1 MSLLVPTG
9 PYHLSPYCVLV
20 PGPDVR
26 SVTVIH
32 SEYGSRFVLDARF
45 LAALLAGQGVAQAK
59 PSEMSA
65 KLWTSALAEL
75 LREKVLLDRRSY
87 RRIVSRAPFRNRLE
101 PLESAVLRGVNEGG
115 MKAVTDGPPPPAM
128 KPTARNHGRPL
139 ATHPPE
145 GELQGLADLFAARQ
159 SIRTYT
165 NEPLARRQFEQFL
178 HLTVRAHASI
188 EHPALGTT
196 SLRNYPSGGA
206 RYPLE
211 IYPVLL
217 NVQSFARGFYYYHP
231 FHHRLVFLGRKSRYL
246 EAVRHVVRLRMGRL
260 ADDRSE
266 PAVLFLVTAV
276 FSRTCWKY
284 SGIPFPLILQ
294 ETGALYQTMYLAA
307 TAMKLAPC
315 AVGAFPERAVGEIL
329 GLDPAE
335 EAQVGLFALGVP
347 AESPAARAPLAI
359 ERFAVRRGS
368 PFSPDAS
375 RYSVELEF
383 VGGQKETIDAHDF
396 RLMRSGRTLTCMVQ
410 RGRQRAVFTGRA
422 DASIRRLITRRDGV
436 VRCRL
441 GPESLIVVA

>member
-1 MSLLVPTG
+1 
-9 PYHLSPYCVLV
+9 V

-32 SEYGSRFVLDARF
+32 SEYGSRFVLEARF
-45 LAALLAGQGVAQAK
+45 LAALLAGQGAAQSR
-59 PSEMSA
+59 PPEMSA
-65 KLWTSALAEL
+65 DEWTSAIAEL
-75 LREKVLLDRRSY
+75 GREKVLLDRRSY
-87 RRIVSRAPFRNRLE
+87 RRIVSRKPFRNRLG
-101 PLESAVLRGVNEGG
+101 PLELAVLRGVNEGG
-115 MKAVTDGPPPPAM
+115 MKAVTDGPPPSVM
-128 KPTARNHGRPL
+128 KPPASGRARPL
-139 ATHPPE
+139 ATHPH
-145 GELQGLADLFAARQ
+145 GGDLKALADWLAARQ
-159 SIRTYT
+159 SVRSFSDR
-165 NEPLARRQFEQFL
+165 PLARRLLEQFL
-178 HLTVRAHASI
+178 QLTVRAYASI
-188 EHPALGTT
+188 DTPSLGTT

-217 NVQSFARGFYYYHP
+217 NVQSFTRGFYYYHP
-231 FHHRLVFLGRKSRYL
+231 FHHRLEFLGRKSRYL
-246 EAVRHVVRLRMGRL
+246 DALRHVVRMRMGRP

-276 FSRTCWKY
+276 FPRTCWKY
-284 SGIPFPLILQ
+284 IGIPFPLILQ

-315 AVGAFPERAVGEIL
+315 AIGAFPERAVGEIL

-347 AESPAARAPLAI
+347 AESLAARAPLAI
-359 ERFAVRRGS
+359 ERFTVRRGS

-383 VGGQKETIDAHDF
+383 AGGQKETIDAHDF
-396 RLMRSGRTLTCMVQ
+396 RLMRSGRTLTCVVQ
-410 RGRQRAVFTGRA
+410 RGRQRAVFTGKA

>member
-1 MSLLVPTG
+1 MPTG
-9 PYHLSPYCVLV
+9 PYRLSPYCVLI
-20 PGPDVR
+20 PGPDAR

-32 SEYGSRFVLDARF
+32 SEYGSRFALEARF
-45 LAALLAGQGVAQAK
+45 LAALLAGQETAQAAPPEK
-59 PSEMSA
+59 SA
-65 KLWTSALAEL
+65 AGWTSAIAEL
-75 LREKVLLDRRSY
+75 VREKVLLDRRSY
-87 RRIVSRAPFRNRLE
+87 RRIVSRTPFRNRLG
-101 PLESAVLRGVNEGG
+101 PLELAVLRGVNEGG

-128 KPTARNHGRPL
+128 KPPISGRTRPL

-145 GELQGLADLFAARQ
+145 GDLKDLADWLAARQ
-159 SIRTYT
+159 SVRTYSS
-165 NEPLARRQFEQFL
+165 EPLARRQLEQFL
-178 HLTVRAHASI
+178 QLTARAYASI
-188 EHPALGTT
+188 EIPSLGTT

-217 NVQSFARGFYYYHP
+217 NVRSFARGFYYYHP
-231 FHHRLVFLGRKSRYL
+231 FHHRLECLGRKSRYSDAL
-246 EAVRHVVRLRMGRL
+246 RQVVRMRMGRP

-276 FSRTCWKY
+276 FPRTCWKY
-284 SGIPFPLILQ
+284 SGIPFQLMLQ

-347 AESPAARAPLAI
+347 AESLAARAPLAI

-375 RYSVELEF
+375 RYSVELVF
-383 VGGQKETIDAHDF
+383 VGGQKETIDARDF
-396 RLMRSGRTLTCMVQ
+396 RLMRSGRTLTCAVK
-410 RGRQRAVFTGRA
+410 RGRQHAVFTRKA
-422 DASIRRLITRRDGV
+422 EATIRRLMTERNGV

-441 GPESLIVVA
+441 GRESVIVVT